1 MKGKIKKYFSYR
13 RYGFIEVEEEED
25 DLFFHRSNYPIS
37 SIPSVN
43 QEVEFMVNDTPK
55 GKEAIEI
62 RITGVA
68 TKDSIKASE

>member
-13 RYGFIEVEEEED
+13 RYGFIEVEGQED
-25 DLFFHRSNYPIS
+25 DIFFHASNYPIS

-43 QEVEFMVNDTPK
+43 QEVEFMLNDTPK

-62 RITGVA
+62 KITVVD
-68 TKDSIKASE
+68 TINSKASE

>member
-13 RYGFIEVEEEED
+13 RYGFIEVEGQED
-25 DLFFHRSNYPIS
+25 DIFFHASNYPIN

-43 QEVEFMVNDTPK
+43 QEVAFMLNDTPK

-62 RITGVA
+62 KITEVD
-68 TKDSIKASE
+68 TINSKASE